1 MRAHAVSRGTGLRS
15 ARCRGLEK
23 RARKPYAVLVASID
37 ITGTLDERGTRRLIE
52 IEVRGGSGRLRFA
65 RGPGPTPDTTL
76 TALVLDEVPL
86 ALVLAGSSNG
96 ALVLATS
103 AARLP
108 PVSARAPRLDD
119 EGVDALS
126 PLLAELADGLYTLA
140 IDRAPPAP
148 VRRAGW
154 LPSPPRLVDARVAD
168 EAGTPVVASLGKT
181 WVALAG
187 AAGLEHQAP
196 TWVLRADVIVEAP
209 GFAARMHDRGE
220 REALARS
227 LRGVLDDRMVR
238 DAVAAHRALARDE
251 DLGPFSEDRIEP
263 AAQQARALAW
273 DLRAE
278 DGIESVAEPERASTD
293 RATEFRAS
301 VRVHGVPLEV
311 GFVTFDGRHI
321 DEAVVRSGARFRATG
336 LRPAARALART
347 LRQLAVE
354 GR

>member
-1 MRAHAVSRGTGLRS
+1 MAT
-15 ARCRGLEK
+15 
-23 RARKPYAVLVASID
+23 ID

-52 IEVRGGSGRLRFA
+52 IEVRAGSGRLRFA
-65 RGPGPTPDTTL
+65 RAPGPSSDTTL
-76 TALVLDEVPL
+76 TALVLDELPL
-86 ALVLAGSSNG
+86 ALVLAGASDG

-108 PVSARAPRLDD
+108 AVSARPPRLDD
-119 EGVDALS
+119 EGVEALA
-126 PLLAELADGLYTLA
+126 PLLAELSDGLYTLA
-140 IDRAPPAP
+140 IDREPPVP

-154 LPSPPRLVDARVAD
+154 LAAPPRLVDARVAH

-196 TWVLRADVIVEAP
+196 AWVLRADVIVEAP
-209 GFAARMHDRGE
+209 GFAARAHDRGA
-220 REALARS
+220 REAFARS
-227 LRGVLDDRMVR
+227 PQGVLDDRVVR

-278 DGIESVAEPERASTD
+278 DGIENVAEPERVSTD

-301 VRVHGVPLEV
+301 ALVHGVPLEV
-311 GFVTFDGRHI
+311 GFVSFDGRHI
-321 DEAVVRSGARFRATG
+321 DEAVVRSGGRFRATG

-347 LRQLAVE
+347 LRQLAEE